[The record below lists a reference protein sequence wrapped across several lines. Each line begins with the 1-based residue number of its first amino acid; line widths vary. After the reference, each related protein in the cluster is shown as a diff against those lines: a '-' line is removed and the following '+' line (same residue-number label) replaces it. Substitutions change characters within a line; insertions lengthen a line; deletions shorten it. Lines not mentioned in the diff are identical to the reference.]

1 MDAALLFRGEKRE
14 MRKVI
19 LALIM
24 VSSSVASYAL
34 HVECKGN
41 AALLTH
47 AGDTLFLFEKE
58 PELTCKLGAVDWY
71 RLPDTISPVASGV
84 DYLYAEHGEGYMIKL
99 GELREVFWVF
109 DYDSLR
115 ADITAIDAILSCTET
130 ELQLEGII
138 PQMQYTNL
146 QGKRCTYP
154 RQCRVSYMDAMWSS
168 ESEAW
173 VDSLAQQEA
182 DFRETI
188 VVGASPVAT
197 DFTISDPLA
206 ALLELTE
213 DSLRSQLYS
222 PMALKANP
230 LAVVTT
236 RGKEG
241 DPSNEVER
249 PIDPS
254 ELIRRSAPLI
264 VTFRANALNADY
276 YQWNIYRGSDR
287 ILQRNEAQHQYTFNE
302 PGNYRAVV
310 GMSNS
315 HDCQLDSVEFLIS
328 VSESMLTVP
337 NVFTPNGD
345 GMNDEFRVV
354 YRSIKEFHCWVY
366 NRWGHKVYEWT
377 DPAKGWDGTIG
388 GKPAAEGAY
397 YYVIRALGT
406 DAESDYMLKPVY
418 TKKLKKQE
426 LPIGVYQLSGDINLI
441 RGGK

>member
-1 MDAALLFRGEKRE
+1 MRRILIASIFALL
-14 MRKVI
+14 
-19 LALIM
+19 
-24 VSSSVASYAL
+24 SVLSYAL
-34 HVECKGN
+34 HVECVGN

-47 AGDTLFLFEKE
+47 NGDTLFLFEKN
-58 PELTCKLGAVDWY
+58 PELTYKLGTTDWY
-71 RLPDTISPVASGV
+71 RLPDTITPIASGV
-84 DYLYAEHGEGYMIKL
+84 DYLYPEHGEGYMIKH
-99 GELREVFWVF
+99 GAQREVFWVF

-115 ADITAIDAILSCTET
+115 ADITAIDATLSCSET

-154 RQCRVSYMDAMWSS
+154 RQCRVSYMDAMWSN

-182 DFRETI
+182 DFRQTI

-206 ALLELTE
+206 TLLELTE
-213 DSLRSQLYS
+213 DSLRSPVYS

-230 LAVVTT
+230 LAIVTT
-236 RGKEG
+236 RGKDGETT
-241 DPSNEVER
+241 NEVER

-254 ELIRRSAPLI
+254 ELMRRSAPLI
-264 VTFRANALNADY
+264 VNFRANALNADY

-287 ILQRNEAQHQYTFNE
+287 ILQRNEAQHQYTFTE
-302 PGNYRAVV
+302 PGSYRAVV
-310 GMSNS
+310 GVSNA
-315 HDCQLDSVEFLIS
+315 HGCALDSVEFLLS
-328 VSESMLTVP
+328 VSESMLIVP

-377 DPAKGWDGTIG
+377 DPSKGWDGTIG

-426 LPIGVYQLSGDINLI
+426 LPIGVYQLSGDINLL

>member
-1 MDAALLFRGEKRE
+1 
-14 MRKVI
+14 
-19 LALIM
+19 M

-34 HVECKGN
+34 HVECKRNAN
-41 AALLTH
+41 AALLTNG
-47 AGDTLFLFEKE
+47 GDTLFLFEKE
-58 PELTCKLGAVDWY
+58 PELNCKLGAVDWY
-71 RLPDTISPVASGV
+71 RLPDTITPVASGV

-115 ADITAIDAILSCTET
+115 ADITTIDAILSCTET

-154 RQCRVSYMDAMWSS
+154 RQCRVSYMDAMWSND
-168 ESEAW
+168 SEAW

-222 PMALKANP
+222 PIALKANP

-241 DPSNEVER
+241 EPSNEVER

-264 VTFRANALNADY
+264 ITFRANALNADY

-287 ILQRNEAQHQYTFNE
+287 ILQRNEAQHQYTFTE

-377 DPAKGWDGTIG
+377 DPSKGWDGTIG
-388 GKPAAEGAY
+388 GRPAAEGAY

>member
-1 MDAALLFRGEKRE
+1 MRRIVIASIFALLP
-14 MRKVI
+14 
-19 LALIM
+19 LL
-24 VSSSVASYAL
+24 SYAL
-34 HVECKGN
+34 HVECVGN
-41 AALLTH
+41 ATQLTH

-58 PELTCKLGAVDWY
+58 PELSCKLGAVDWY
-71 RLPDTISPVASGV
+71 RLPDTITPVASGV
-84 DYLYAEHGEGYMIKL
+84 DYLYAEHGEGYMIKV
-99 GELREVFWVF
+99 GEQREVFWVF

-115 ADITAIDAILSCTET
+115 ADITAIDAALSCSET
-130 ELQLEGII
+130 ELQLEGTI

-173 VDSLAQQEA
+173 VDSLAQQET
-182 DFRETI
+182 DFRLTM

-206 ALLELTE
+206 TLLELTE
-213 DSLRSQLYS
+213 DSLRSSVYA

-230 LAVVTT
+230 LAIVTT

-287 ILQRNEAQHQYTFNE
+287 ILQRNEAQHQYTFTE

-310 GMSNS
+310 GISNS
-315 HDCQLDSVEFLIS
+315 HGCQLDSVEFLIS

-354 YRSIKEFHCWVY
+354 YRSIKEFHGWVY

-377 DPAKGWDGTIG
+377 DPSKGWDGTIG

>member
-1 MDAALLFRGEKRE
+1 MRRIVIASIFALLS
-14 MRKVI
+14 
-19 LALIM
+19 LL
-24 VSSSVASYAL
+24 SYAL
-34 HVECKGN
+34 HVECVRN
-41 AALLTH
+41 ATQLTH

-58 PELTCKLGAVDWY
+58 PELSCKLGAVDWY
-71 RLPDTISPVASGV
+71 RLPDTITPVASGV

-115 ADITAIDAILSCTET
+115 ADITTIDAILSCTET

-154 RQCRVSYMDAMWSS
+154 RQCRVSYMDAMWSND
-168 ESEAW
+168 SEAW

-213 DSLRSQLYS
+213 DSLRSPVYS

-230 LAVVTT
+230 LAIVTT

-241 DPSNEVER
+241 EPSNEVER

-264 VTFRANALNADY
+264 ITFRANALNADY

-287 ILQRNEAQHQYTFNE
+287 ILQRNEAQHQYTFTE

-354 YRSIKEFHCWVY
+354 YRSIKEFHGWVY

-377 DPAKGWDGTIG
+377 DPSKGWDGTIG
-388 GKPAAEGAY
+388 GRPAAEGAY

-426 LPIGVYQLSGDINLI
+426 LPIGVYQLSGDINLL

>member
-58 PELTCKLGAVDWY
+58 PELSCKLGAVDWY
-71 RLPDTISPVASGV
+71 RLPDTITPVASGV

-154 RQCRVSYMDAMWSS
+154 RQCRVSYMDAMWSTD
-168 ESEAW
+168 SEAW

-213 DSLRSQLYS
+213 DSLRSPVYS

-230 LAVVTT
+230 LAIVTT

-241 DPSNEVER
+241 EPSNEVER

-287 ILQRNEAQHQYTFNE
+287 ILQRNEAQHQYTFTE

-354 YRSIKEFHCWVY
+354 YRSIKEFHCWLY

-377 DPAKGWDGTIG
+377 DPSKGWDGTIG
-388 GKPAAEGAY
+388 GRPAAEGAY

>member
-1 MDAALLFRGEKRE
+1 MRRIVIASIFALLS
-14 MRKVI
+14 
-19 LALIM
+19 LL
-24 VSSSVASYAL
+24 SYAL
-34 HVECKGN
+34 HVECVGN
-41 AALLTH
+41 ATQLTH
-47 AGDTLFLFEKE
+47 AGDTLFLFEKA
-58 PELTCKLGAVDWY
+58 PELSCKLGAVDWY
-71 RLPDTISPVASGV
+71 RLPDTITPVASGV

-130 ELQLEGII
+130 ALQLEGII

-154 RQCRVSYMDAMWSS
+154 RQCRVSYMDAMWSND
-168 ESEAW
+168 SEAW

-182 DFRETI
+182 DFKQTM

-213 DSLRSQLYS
+213 DSLRSPVYS

-264 VTFRANALNADY
+264 ITFRANALNADY

-377 DPAKGWDGTIG
+377 DPSKGWDGTIG
-388 GKPAAEGAY
+388 GRPAAEGAY

-426 LPIGVYQLSGDINLI
+426 LPIGVYQLSGHINLI

>member
-1 MDAALLFRGEKRE
+1 MRRIVIASIIALL
-14 MRKVI
+14 
-19 LALIM
+19 
-24 VSSSVASYAL
+24 SVFSYAL
-34 HVECKGN
+34 HVECVGN

-47 AGDTLFLFEKE
+47 DGDTLLLFEKN
-58 PELTCKLGAVDWY
+58 PELTSKMGAIDWY
-71 RLPDTISPVASGV
+71 RLSDTITPVASGV
-84 DYLYAEHGEGYMIKL
+84 DYLYPEHGEGYMVRH
-99 GELREVFWVF
+99 GEQREVFWVF

-115 ADITAIDAILSCTET
+115 ADVTAVDAVLSCSET
-130 ELQLEGII
+130 ELQITGHI
-138 PQMQYTNL
+138 PAMQYANL
-146 QGKRCTYP
+146 QGKLCTYP
-154 RQCRVSYMDAMWSS
+154 RQCRVTYMDAMWSG

-173 VDSLAQQEA
+173 VDSVAVVET
-182 DFRETI
+182 DFTKDI
-188 VVGASPVAT
+188 MVGASPVAT
-197 DFTISDPLA
+197 DFTITDHLA
-206 ALLELTE
+206 ALLELSE
-213 DSLRSQLYS
+213 DSLRSPVCS

-230 LAVVTT
+230 LAIVTT

-241 DPSNEVER
+241 ETSNEVER

-254 ELIRRSAPLI
+254 ELIRRSALLI

-287 ILQRNEAQHQYTFNE
+287 ILQRNEAQHQYTFTE

-315 HDCQLDSVEFLIS
+315 YECQLDSVEFLIS

-377 DPAKGWDGTIG
+377 DPAKGWDGTIA

-406 DAESDYMLKPVY
+406 DAETDYMLKPVY

>member
-1 MDAALLFRGEKRE
+1 MRRIVIASIFALLS
-14 MRKVI
+14 
-19 LALIM
+19 LL
-24 VSSSVASYAL
+24 SYAF
-34 HVECKGN
+34 HVECVGN
-41 AALLTH
+41 ATQLTH

-71 RLPDTISPVASGV
+71 RLPDTITPVVSGV
-84 DYLYAEHGEGYMIKL
+84 DYLYAEHGEGYMIKV
-99 GELREVFWVF
+99 GEQREVFWVF

-115 ADITAIDAILSCTET
+115 ADITAIDAALSCSET
-130 ELQLEGII
+130 ELHLEGTI
-138 PQMQYTNL
+138 PPMQYTNL

-154 RQCRVSYMDAMWSS
+154 RQCRVNYMDAMWSTD
-168 ESEAW
+168 SEAW

-182 DFRETI
+182 DFRQTI

-213 DSLRSQLYS
+213 DSLRSAVYA

-241 DPSNEVER
+241 EPSNEVER

-264 VTFRANALNADY
+264 ITFRSNALNADY

-287 ILQRNEAQHQYTFNE
+287 ILQRNEAQHQYTFTE

-354 YRSIKEFHCWVY
+354 YRSIKEFHGWVY

-377 DPAKGWDGTIG
+377 DPSKGWDGTIG
-388 GKPAAEGAY
+388 GSPAAEGAY

>member
-1 MDAALLFRGEKRE
+1 MRRIVIASIFALLS
-14 MRKVI
+14 
-19 LALIM
+19 LL
-24 VSSSVASYAL
+24 SYAL
-34 HVECKGN
+34 HVECVGN
-41 AALLTH
+41 ATQLTH

-58 PELTCKLGAVDWY
+58 PELSCKLGAVDWY
-71 RLPDTISPVASGV
+71 RLPDTITPVASGV

-115 ADITAIDAILSCTET
+115 ADITAVDAILSCTET

-154 RQCRVSYMDAMWSS
+154 RQCRVSYMDAMWSND
-168 ESEAW
+168 SEAW

-213 DSLRSQLYS
+213 DSLRSPVYS

-230 LAVVTT
+230 LAIVTT

-241 DPSNEVER
+241 EPSNEVER

-264 VTFRANALNADY
+264 ITFRANALNADY

-287 ILQRNEAQHQYTFNE
+287 ILQRNEAQHQYTFTE

-377 DPAKGWDGTIG
+377 DPSKGWDGTIG
-388 GKPAAEGAY
+388 GRPAAEGAY

>member
-1 MDAALLFRGEKRE
+1 MRRIVIASIFALLS
-14 MRKVI
+14 
-19 LALIM
+19 LL
-24 VSSSVASYAL
+24 SYAL
-34 HVECKGN
+34 HVECVGN
-41 AALLTH
+41 ATQLTH

-58 PELTCKLGAVDWY
+58 PELSCKLGAVDWY
-71 RLPDTISPVASGV
+71 RLPDTITPVASGV

-154 RQCRVSYMDAMWSS
+154 RQCRVSYMDAMWSN

-173 VDSLAQQEA
+173 VDSLAQQEV

-213 DSLRSQLYS
+213 DSLRSPVYS

-230 LAVVTT
+230 LAIVTT

-241 DPSNEVER
+241 EPSNEVER

-287 ILQRNEAQHQYTFNE
+287 ILQRNEAQHQYTFTE

-377 DPAKGWDGTIG
+377 DPSKGWDGTIG
-388 GKPAAEGAY
+388 GRPAAEGAY

-426 LPIGVYQLSGDINLI
+426 LPIGVYQLSGDINLL

>member
-1 MDAALLFRGEKRE
+1 
-14 MRKVI
+14 MRRIVIASI
-19 LALIM
+19 LALL
-24 VSSSVASYAL
+24 SLLSYAL
-34 HVECKGN
+34 HVECVGN
-41 AALLTH
+41 ATQLTNG
-47 AGDTLFLFEKE
+47 GDTLFLFERE
-58 PELTCKLGAVDWY
+58 PELKIKNLTGAVSVY
-71 RLPDTISPVASGV
+71 NLYPDSNKIAFETSDVDINGV
-84 DYLYAEHGEGYMIKL
+84 FYPEHGQGYILKQ
-99 GELREVFWVF
+99 GDLREVFWVF

-146 QGKRCTYP
+146 QGKLCTYP
-154 RQCRVSYMDAMWSS
+154 RQCRVSYMDAMWSN

-241 DPSNEVER
+241 EPSNEVER

-264 VTFRANALNADY
+264 ITFRANALNADY

-426 LPIGVYQLSGDINLI
+426 LPIGVYQLSGHINLI

>member
-1 MDAALLFRGEKRE
+1 MRRIVIASIFALLS
-14 MRKVI
+14 
-19 LALIM
+19 LL
-24 VSSSVASYAL
+24 SYAL
-34 HVECKGN
+34 HVECVGN
-41 AALLTH
+41 ATLLTH

-58 PELTCKLGAVDWY
+58 PELSCKLGAVDWY
-71 RLPDTISPVASGV
+71 RLPDTITPVASGV

-130 ELQLEGII
+130 ELQLEGLI
-138 PQMQYTNL
+138 PQIQYTNL

-154 RQCRVSYMDAMWSS
+154 RQCRVSYMDAMWSN

-213 DSLRSQLYS
+213 DSLRSPVYS

-230 LAVVTT
+230 LAIVTT

-241 DPSNEVER
+241 EPSNEVER

-287 ILQRNEAQHQYTFNE
+287 ILHRNEAQHQYTFTE
-302 PGNYRAVV
+302 PGNYRGVV

-315 HDCQLDSVEFLIS
+315 HDWQLDSVEFLIS
-328 VSESMLTVP
+328 VS
-337 NVFTPNGD
+337 
-345 GMNDEFRVV
+345 
-354 YRSIKEFHCWVY
+354 
-366 NRWGHKVYEWT
+366 
-377 DPAKGWDGTIG
+377 
-388 GKPAAEGAY
+388 
-397 YYVIRALGT
+397 
-406 DAESDYMLKPVY
+406 
-418 TKKLKKQE
+418 
-426 LPIGVYQLSGDINLI
+426 
-441 RGGK
+441 

>member
-1 MDAALLFRGEKRE
+1 MRRIVIASIFALLS
-14 MRKVI
+14 
-19 LALIM
+19 LL
-24 VSSSVASYAL
+24 SYAL
-34 HVECKGN
+34 HVECVGN
-41 AALLTH
+41 ATQLTH
-47 AGDTLFLFEKE
+47 AGDTLFLFEKA
-58 PELTCKLGAVDWY
+58 PELSCKLGAVDWY
-71 RLPDTISPVASGV
+71 RLPDTITPVASGV

-130 ELQLEGII
+130 ALQLEGII

-154 RQCRVSYMDAMWSS
+154 RQCRVSYMDAMWSND
-168 ESEAW
+168 SEAW

-188 VVGASPVAT
+188 VVEASPVAT

-213 DSLRSQLYS
+213 DSLRSPVYS

-241 DPSNEVER
+241 EPSNEVER

-377 DPAKGWDGTIG
+377 DPSKGWDGTIG
-388 GKPAAEGAY
+388 GRPAAEGAY

>member
-84 DYLYAEHGEGYMIKL
+84 DYLYAEHGEGYMIKF
-99 GELREVFWVF
+99 GEQREVFWVF

-115 ADITAIDAILSCTET
+115 ADITAVDAILSCTET
-130 ELQLEGII
+130 ELQLEGTI

-146 QGKRCTYP
+146 QGKLCTYP

-182 DFRETI
+182 DFKQTM

-213 DSLRSQLYS
+213 DSLRSPVYS

-264 VTFRANALNADY
+264 ITFRANALNADY

-287 ILQRNEAQHQYTFNE
+287 ILQRNEAQHQYTFTE

-377 DPAKGWDGTIG
+377 DPSKGWDGTIG
-388 GKPAAEGAY
+388 GRPAAEGAY

-426 LPIGVYQLSGDINLI
+426 LPIGVYQLSGDINLL

>member
-1 MDAALLFRGEKRE
+1 MRRIVIASIFALLS
-14 MRKVI
+14 
-19 LALIM
+19 LL
-24 VSSSVASYAL
+24 SYAL
-34 HVECKGN
+34 HVECVGN
-41 AALLTH
+41 ATQLTH

-58 PELTCKLGAVDWY
+58 PELSCKLGAVDWY
-71 RLPDTISPVASGV
+71 RLPDTITPVASGV
-84 DYLYAEHGEGYMIKL
+84 DYLYAEHGEGYMIKH
-99 GELREVFWVF
+99 GAQREVFWVF

-115 ADITAIDAILSCTET
+115 ADITAIDATLSCSET
-130 ELQLEGII
+130 ELQLEGTI
-138 PQMQYTNL
+138 PDMQYTDL
-146 QGKRCTYP
+146 QGKLSTYP
-154 RQCRVSYMDAMWSS
+154 RQCRVSYMDAMWSN

-182 DFRETI
+182 DFRQTI

-206 ALLELTE
+206 TLLELTE
-213 DSLRSQLYS
+213 DSLRSPVYS

-264 VTFRANALNADY
+264 ITFRSNALNADY

-287 ILQRNEAQHQYTFNE
+287 ILQRNEAQHQYTFTE
-302 PGNYRAVV
+302 PGSYRAVV
-310 GMSNS
+310 GVSNA
-315 HDCQLDSVEFLIS
+315 HGCVLDSVEFLLS

-377 DPAKGWDGTIG
+377 DPSKGWDGTIG
-388 GKPAAEGAY
+388 GRPAAEGAY

>member
-1 MDAALLFRGEKRE
+1 MRRIVIASIFALLS
-14 MRKVI
+14 
-19 LALIM
+19 LL
-24 VSSSVASYAL
+24 SYAF
-34 HVECKGN
+34 HVECVGN
-41 AALLTH
+41 ATQLTH
-47 AGDTLFLFEKE
+47 AGDTLFLFEKA
-58 PELTCKLGAVDWY
+58 PELKIKNLKGAVSVY
-71 RLPDTISPVASGV
+71 NLYPDSTKIAFETSDVDINGV
-84 DYLYAEHGEGYMIKL
+84 FYPEHGQGYILKQ
-99 GELREVFWVF
+99 GDLREVFWVF

-130 ELQLEGII
+130 ELQLEGTI

-146 QGKRCTYP
+146 QGKLCTYP

-230 LAVVTT
+230 LAIVTT

-310 GMSNS
+310 GISNS

-426 LPIGVYQLSGDINLI
+426 LPIGVYQLSGHINLI

>member
-1 MDAALLFRGEKRE
+1 
-14 MRKVI
+14 MRRIVIASI
-19 LALIM
+19 LALL
-24 VSSSVASYAL
+24 SLLSYAL
-34 HVECKGN
+34 HVECVGN
-41 AALLTH
+41 ATQLTH

-58 PELTCKLGAVDWY
+58 PELSCKLGAVDWY
-71 RLPDTISPVASGV
+71 RLPDTITPVASGV

-154 RQCRVSYMDAMWSS
+154 RQCRVSYMDAMWSN

-213 DSLRSQLYS
+213 DSLRSPVYS

-230 LAVVTT
+230 LAIVTT

-241 DPSNEVER
+241 EPSNEVER

-264 VTFRANALNADY
+264 ITFRSNALNADY

-287 ILQRNEAQHQYTFNE
+287 ILQRNEAQHQYTFTE

-377 DPAKGWDGTIG
+377 DPSKGWDGTIG
-388 GKPAAEGAY
+388 GRPAAEGAY

>member
-1 MDAALLFRGEKRE
+1 MRRIVIASIFALLS
-14 MRKVI
+14 
-19 LALIM
+19 LL
-24 VSSSVASYAL
+24 SYAF
-34 HVECKGN
+34 HVECVGN
-41 AALLTH
+41 ATQLTQS
-47 AGDTLFLFEKE
+47 GDTLFLFEKE
-58 PELTCKLGAVDWY
+58 PELNCKLGAVDWY
-71 RLPDTISPVASGV
+71 RLPDTITPVASGV

-213 DSLRSQLYS
+213 DSLRSPVYS

-230 LAVVTT
+230 LAIVTT

-241 DPSNEVER
+241 EPSNEVER

-287 ILQRNEAQHQYTFNE
+287 ILQRNEAQHQYTFTE

-377 DPAKGWDGTIG
+377 DPSKGWDGTIG
-388 GKPAAEGAY
+388 GRPAAEGAY

-426 LPIGVYQLSGDINLI
+426 LPIGVYQLSGHINLI

>member
-1 MDAALLFRGEKRE
+1 
-14 MRKVI
+14 MRRIVIASI
-19 LALIM
+19 LALL
-24 VSSSVASYAL
+24 SLLSYAL
-34 HVECKGN
+34 HVECVGN
-41 AALLTH
+41 ATQLTH

-58 PELTCKLGAVDWY
+58 PELSCKLGAVDWY
-71 RLPDTISPVASGV
+71 RLPDTITPVASGV

-154 RQCRVSYMDAMWSS
+154 RQCRVSYMDAMWSN

-230 LAVVTT
+230 LAIVTT

-310 GMSNS
+310 GISNS

>member
-1 MDAALLFRGEKRE
+1 MRRILIASIFALL
-14 MRKVI
+14 
-19 LALIM
+19 
-24 VSSSVASYAL
+24 SVLSYAL
-34 HVECKGN
+34 HVECVGN

-47 AGDTLFLFEKE
+47 NGDTLFLFEKN
-58 PELTCKLGAVDWY
+58 PEITYKLGTTDWY
-71 RLPDTISPVASGV
+71 RLPDTITPIASGV
-84 DYLYAEHGEGYMIKL
+84 DYLYPEHGEGYMIKH
-99 GELREVFWVF
+99 GAQREVFWVF

-115 ADITAIDAILSCTET
+115 ADITAVDAILSCTET

-138 PQMQYTNL
+138 PKMQYTNL
-146 QGKRCTYP
+146 QGKLCTYP

-206 ALLELTE
+206 TLLELTE
-213 DSLRSQLYS
+213 DSLRSPVYS

-264 VTFRANALNADY
+264 ITFRANALNADY

-287 ILQRNEAQHQYTFNE
+287 ILQRNEAQHQYTFTE

-328 VSESMLTVP
+328 VSESMLIVP

-377 DPAKGWDGTIG
+377 DPSKGWDGNIG

-406 DAESDYMLKPVY
+406 DAETDYMIKPIY

-426 LPIGVYQLSGDINLI
+426 LPIGVYQLSGDINLL

>member
-115 ADITAIDAILSCTET
+115 ADITAVDAILSCTET

-302 PGNYRAVV
+302 PGHYRAVV

>member
-1 MDAALLFRGEKRE
+1 MRRIVIASIFALLS
-14 MRKVI
+14 
-19 LALIM
+19 LL
-24 VSSSVASYAL
+24 SYAL
-34 HVECKGN
+34 HVECIGN
-41 AALLTH
+41 ATQLTH

-71 RLPDTISPVASGV
+71 RLPDTITPVVSGV
-84 DYLYAEHGEGYMIKL
+84 DYLYAEHGEGYMIKV
-99 GELREVFWVF
+99 GEQREVFWVF

-115 ADITAIDAILSCTET
+115 ADITAIDATLSCSET
-130 ELQLEGII
+130 ELHLEGTI
-138 PQMQYTNL
+138 PPMQYTNL

-154 RQCRVSYMDAMWSS
+154 RQCRVNYMDAMWSTD
-168 ESEAW
+168 SEAW

-197 DFTISDPLA
+197 DFTISDPLV
-206 ALLELTE
+206 ALLELSE
-213 DSLRSQLYS
+213 DSLRSAVYA

-241 DPSNEVER
+241 EPSNEVER

-287 ILQRNEAQHQYTFNE
+287 ILQRNEAQHQYTFTE

-315 HDCQLDSVEFLIS
+315 HGCQLDSVEFLIS

-354 YRSIKEFHCWVY
+354 YRSIKEFHGWVY

>member
-1 MDAALLFRGEKRE
+1 MRRIVIASIFALLS
-14 MRKVI
+14 
-19 LALIM
+19 LL
-24 VSSSVASYAL
+24 SYAF
-34 HVECKGN
+34 HVECVGN
-41 AALLTH
+41 AAQLTQS
-47 AGDTLFLFEKE
+47 GDTLFLFEKE
-58 PELTCKLGAVDWY
+58 PELSCKLGAVDWY
-71 RLPDTISPVASGV
+71 RLPDTITPVASGV

-130 ELQLEGII
+130 ELQLEGTI

-154 RQCRVSYMDAMWSS
+154 RQCRVSYMDAMWSND
-168 ESEAW
+168 SEAW

-213 DSLRSQLYS
+213 DSLRSPVYS

-230 LAVVTT
+230 LAIVTT

-241 DPSNEVER
+241 EPSNEVER
-249 PIDPS
+249 PIDSS

-264 VTFRANALNADY
+264 ITFRSNALNADY

-287 ILQRNEAQHQYTFNE
+287 ILQRNEAQHQYTFTE

-354 YRSIKEFHCWVY
+354 YRSIKEFHGWVY

-377 DPAKGWDGTIG
+377 DPSKGWDGTIG
-388 GKPAAEGAY
+388 GRPAAEGAY

>member
-47 AGDTLFLFEKE
+47 AGDTLFLFEQE
-58 PELTCKLGAVDWY
+58 PELSCKLGAVDWY

-115 ADITAIDAILSCTET
+115 ADITAVDAILSCTET
-130 ELQLEGII
+130 ELQLEGTI

-146 QGKRCTYP
+146 QGKLCTYP

-426 LPIGVYQLSGDINLI
+426 LPIGVYQLSGHINLI

>member
-1 MDAALLFRGEKRE
+1 MRRIVIASIFALLS
-14 MRKVI
+14 
-19 LALIM
+19 LL
-24 VSSSVASYAL
+24 SYAL
-34 HVECKGN
+34 HVECVGN
-41 AALLTH
+41 ATQLTH

-58 PELTCKLGAVDWY
+58 PELSCKLGAVDWY
-71 RLPDTISPVASGV
+71 RLPDTITPVASGV

-154 RQCRVSYMDAMWSS
+154 RQCRVSYMDAMWSN

-182 DFRETI
+182 DFRQTI

-206 ALLELTE
+206 TLLELTE
-213 DSLRSQLYS
+213 DSLRSPVYS

-264 VTFRANALNADY
+264 ITFRANALNADY

-287 ILQRNEAQHQYTFNE
+287 ILQRNEAQHQYIFTE

-388 GKPAAEGAY
+388 GRPAAEGAY

>member
-1 MDAALLFRGEKRE
+1 
-14 MRKVI
+14 MRRIVIASI
-19 LALIM
+19 LALL
-24 VSSSVASYAL
+24 SLLSYAL
-34 HVECKGN
+34 HVECVGN
-41 AALLTH
+41 ATQLTH

-58 PELTCKLGAVDWY
+58 PELSCKLGAVDWY
-71 RLPDTISPVASGV
+71 RLPDTITPVASGV
-84 DYLYAEHGEGYMIKL
+84 DYIYAEHGEGYMIKL

-154 RQCRVSYMDAMWSS
+154 RQCRVSYMDAMWSN

-213 DSLRSQLYS
+213 DSLRSPVYS

-230 LAVVTT
+230 LAIVTT

-241 DPSNEVER
+241 EPSNEVER

-264 VTFRANALNADY
+264 ITFRSNALNADY

-287 ILQRNEAQHQYTFNE
+287 ILQRNEAQHQYTFTE

-377 DPAKGWDGTIG
+377 DPSKGWDGTIG
-388 GKPAAEGAY
+388 GRPAAEGAY

>member
-1 MDAALLFRGEKRE
+1 
-14 MRKVI
+14 
-19 LALIM
+19 
-24 VSSSVASYAL
+24 
-34 HVECKGN
+34 
-41 AALLTH
+41 
-47 AGDTLFLFEKE
+47 
-58 PELTCKLGAVDWY
+58 VDWY
-71 RLPDTISPVASGV
+71 RLPDTITPVASGV

-130 ELQLEGII
+130 ELQLEGRI
-138 PQMQYTNL
+138 PAMQYTNL

-154 RQCRVSYMDAMWSS
+154 RQCRVSYMDAMWSG

-182 DFRETI
+182 DFKQTV

-206 ALLELTE
+206 ALLELSE
-213 DSLRSQLYS
+213 DSLRSPVYS

-230 LAVVTT
+230 LAIVTT

-241 DPSNEVER
+241 ETSNEVER

-287 ILQRNEAQHQYTFNE
+287 ILQRNEAQHQYTFTE

-406 DAESDYMLKPVY
+406 DAESDYILKPLY

-426 LPIGVYQLSGDINLI
+426 LPIGVYQLSGDIYLI

>member
-1 MDAALLFRGEKRE
+1 MDAALLCRGEKRE

-115 ADITAIDAILSCTET
+115 ADITAVDAILSCTET

-173 VDSLAQQEA
+173 VDSLAQQET
-182 DFRETI
+182 DFKQTM

-230 LAVVTT
+230 LAIVTT

-287 ILQRNEAQHQYTFNE
+287 LLQRNEAQHQYTFTE

-426 LPIGVYQLSGDINLI
+426 LPIGVYQLSGHINLI

>member
-1 MDAALLFRGEKRE
+1 MRRIVIASIFALLS
-14 MRKVI
+14 
-19 LALIM
+19 LL
-24 VSSSVASYAL
+24 SYAL
-34 HVECKGN
+34 HVECVGN
-41 AALLTH
+41 ATQLTH

-58 PELTCKLGAVDWY
+58 PELSCKLGAVDWY
-71 RLPDTISPVASGV
+71 RLPDTITPVVSGV
-84 DYLYAEHGEGYMIKL
+84 DYLYAEHGEGYMIKV

-115 ADITAIDAILSCTET
+115 ADITAIDAALSCSET
-130 ELQLEGII
+130 ELHLEGTI
-138 PQMQYTNL
+138 PPMQYTNL

-154 RQCRVSYMDAMWSS
+154 RQCRVNYMDAMWSTD
-168 ESEAW
+168 SEAW

-206 ALLELTE
+206 ALLELSE
-213 DSLRSQLYS
+213 DSLPSSVYA

-230 LAVVTT
+230 LAIVTT

-287 ILQRNEAQHQYTFNE
+287 ILQRNEAQHQYTFTE

-315 HDCQLDSVEFLIS
+315 HGCQLDSVEFLIS

-354 YRSIKEFHCWVY
+354 YRSIKEFHGWVY

-377 DPAKGWDGTIG
+377 DPSKGWDGTIG

>member
-1 MDAALLFRGEKRE
+1 MRRIVIASIFALLS
-14 MRKVI
+14 
-19 LALIM
+19 LL
-24 VSSSVASYAL
+24 SYAF
-34 HVECKGN
+34 HVECVGN
-41 AALLTH
+41 ATQLTH

-71 RLPDTISPVASGV
+71 RLPDTITPVVSGV
-84 DYLYAEHGEGYMIKL
+84 DYLYAEHGEGYMIKV
-99 GELREVFWVF
+99 GEQREVFWVF

-115 ADITAIDAILSCTET
+115 ADITAIDAALSCSET
-130 ELQLEGII
+130 ELHLEGTI
-138 PQMQYTNL
+138 PPMQYTNL

-154 RQCRVSYMDAMWSS
+154 RQCRVNYMDAMWSTD
-168 ESEAW
+168 SEAW

-182 DFRETI
+182 DFRQTI

-197 DFTISDPLA
+197 DFMISDPLA

-213 DSLRSQLYS
+213 DSLRSAVYA

-241 DPSNEVER
+241 EPSNEVER

-264 VTFRANALNADY
+264 ITFRSNALNADY

-287 ILQRNEAQHQYTFNE
+287 ILQRNEAQHQYTFTE

-315 HDCQLDSVEFLIS
+315 HGCQLDSVEFLIS

-354 YRSIKEFHCWVY
+354 YRSIKEFHGWVY

-377 DPAKGWDGTIG
+377 DPSKGWDGTIG
-388 GKPAAEGAY
+388 GRPAAEGAY

>member
-1 MDAALLFRGEKRE
+1 MRRILIASIFALL
-14 MRKVI
+14 
-19 LALIM
+19 
-24 VSSSVASYAL
+24 SVLSYAL
-34 HVECKGN
+34 HVECVGN

-47 AGDTLFLFEKE
+47 NGDTLFLFEKN
-58 PELTCKLGAVDWY
+58 PELTYKLGTTDWY
-71 RLPDTISPVASGV
+71 RLPDTITPIASGV
-84 DYLYAEHGEGYMIKL
+84 DYLYPEHGEGYMIKH
-99 GELREVFWVF
+99 GAQREVFWVF

-115 ADITAIDAILSCTET
+115 AEVTAIDATLSCSET
-130 ELQLEGII
+130 ELQLEGTI
-138 PQMQYTNL
+138 PDMQYTNL
-146 QGKRCTYP
+146 QGKLSTYP
-154 RQCRVSYMDAMWSS
+154 RQCRVTYMNAMWSN

-182 DFRETI
+182 DFRQTI

-206 ALLELTE
+206 TLLELTE
-213 DSLRSQLYS
+213 DSLRSPVYS

-249 PIDPS
+249 PIDSS

-287 ILQRNEAQHQYTFNE
+287 ILQRNEAQHQYTFTE

-426 LPIGVYQLSGDINLI
+426 LPIGVYQLSGHINLI
-441 RGGK
+441 RGGE

>member
-1 MDAALLFRGEKRE
+1 MRRIVIASIFALLS
-14 MRKVI
+14 
-19 LALIM
+19 LL
-24 VSSSVASYAL
+24 SYAF
-34 HVECKGN
+34 HVECVGN
-41 AALLTH
+41 ATQLTH

-58 PELTCKLGAVDWY
+58 PELNCKLGAVDWY
-71 RLPDTISPVASGV
+71 RLPDTITPVASGV

-154 RQCRVSYMDAMWSS
+154 RQCRVSYMDAMWSN

-213 DSLRSQLYS
+213 DSLRSPVYS

-230 LAVVTT
+230 LAIVTT

-241 DPSNEVER
+241 EPSNEVER

-264 VTFRANALNADY
+264 ITFRANALNADY

-287 ILQRNEAQHQYTFNE
+287 ILQRNEAQHQYTFTE

-354 YRSIKEFHCWVY
+354 YRSIKEFHGWVY

-377 DPAKGWDGTIG
+377 DPSKGWDGTIG
-388 GKPAAEGAY
+388 GRPAAEGAY

>member
-1 MDAALLFRGEKRE
+1 MRRIVIASIFALLS
-14 MRKVI
+14 
-19 LALIM
+19 LL
-24 VSSSVASYAL
+24 SYAL
-34 HVECKGN
+34 HVECVGN
-41 AALLTH
+41 ATQLTH
-47 AGDTLFLFEKE
+47 AGDTLFLFERE
-58 PELTCKLGAVDWY
+58 PELKIKHLTGAVSVY
-71 RLPDTISPVASGV
+71 NLYPDSNKIAFETSDVDINGV
-84 DYLYAEHGEGYMIKL
+84 FYPEHGQGYILKQ
-99 GELREVFWVF
+99 GDLREVFWVF

-115 ADITAIDAILSCTET
+115 ADITAVDAILSCTET

-138 PQMQYTNL
+138 PKMQYTNL
-146 QGKRCTYP
+146 QGKLCTYP
-154 RQCRVSYMDAMWSS
+154 RQCRVSYMDAKWSS
-168 ESEAW
+168 ESKAW

-213 DSLRSQLYS
+213 DSLRSSVYS
-222 PMALKANP
+222 PMSLKANP
-230 LAVVTT
+230 LAIVTT

-241 DPSNEVER
+241 DLSNEVER

-287 ILQRNEAQHQYTFNE
+287 ILQRNEAQHQYTFTE

-377 DPAKGWDGTIG
+377 DPAKGWNGTIG

-426 LPIGVYQLSGDINLI
+426 LPIGVYQLSGHINLI

>member
-1 MDAALLFRGEKRE
+1 MRRIVIASIFALLS
-14 MRKVI
+14 
-19 LALIM
+19 LL
-24 VSSSVASYAL
+24 SYAL
-34 HVECKGN
+34 HVECVGN
-41 AALLTH
+41 ATLLTQSR
-47 AGDTLFLFEKE
+47 DTLFLFEKE
-58 PELTCKLGAVDWY
+58 PELSCKLGAVDWY
-71 RLPDTISPVASGV
+71 RLPDTITPVASGV

-154 RQCRVSYMDAMWSS
+154 RQCRVSYMDAMWSN

-206 ALLELTE
+206 TLLELTE
-213 DSLRSQLYS
+213 DSLRSPVYS

-230 LAVVTT
+230 LAVLTT

-264 VTFRANALNADY
+264 ITFRSNALNADY

-287 ILQRNEAQHQYTFNE
+287 ILQRNEAQHQYTFTE
-302 PGNYRAVV
+302 PGSYRAVV
-310 GMSNS
+310 GVSNT
-315 HDCQLDSVEFLIS
+315 HGCALDSVEFLIS

-377 DPAKGWDGTIG
+377 DPSKGWDGTIG
-388 GKPAAEGAY
+388 GRPAAEGAY

>member
-115 ADITAIDAILSCTET
+115 ADITAVDAILSCTET

-154 RQCRVSYMDAMWSS
+154 RQCRVSYMDAMWSC

-173 VDSLAQQEA
+173 VDSLAQQET
-182 DFRETI
+182 DFKQTM

-230 LAVVTT
+230 LAIVTT

-426 LPIGVYQLSGDINLI
+426 LPIGVYQLSGHINLI

>member
-1 MDAALLFRGEKRE
+1 MRRIVIASIFALLS
-14 MRKVI
+14 
-19 LALIM
+19 LL
-24 VSSSVASYAL
+24 SYAF
-34 HVECKGN
+34 HVECVGN
-41 AALLTH
+41 ATQLTH

-71 RLPDTISPVASGV
+71 RLPDTITPVVSGV
-84 DYLYAEHGEGYMIKL
+84 DYLYAEHGEGYMIKV
-99 GELREVFWVF
+99 GEQREVFWVF

-115 ADITAIDAILSCTET
+115 ADITAIDAALSCSET
-130 ELQLEGII
+130 ELHLEGTI
-138 PQMQYTNL
+138 PPMQYTNL

-154 RQCRVSYMDAMWSS
+154 RQCRVNYMDAMWSTD
-168 ESEAW
+168 SEAW

-182 DFRETI
+182 DFRQTI

-213 DSLRSQLYS
+213 DSLRSAVYA

-241 DPSNEVER
+241 EPSNEVER

-264 VTFRANALNADY
+264 ITFRSNALNADY

-287 ILQRNEAQHQYTFNE
+287 ILQRNEAQHQYTFTE

-315 HDCQLDSVEFLIS
+315 HGCQLDSVEFLIS

-354 YRSIKEFHCWVY
+354 YRSIKEFHGWVY

-377 DPAKGWDGTIG
+377 DPSKGWDGTIG
-388 GKPAAEGAY
+388 GRPAAEGAY

>member
-1 MDAALLFRGEKRE
+1 MRRIVIASIFALLS
-14 MRKVI
+14 
-19 LALIM
+19 LL
-24 VSSSVASYAL
+24 SYAL
-34 HVECKGN
+34 HVECVGN
-41 AALLTH
+41 ATQLTQS
-47 AGDTLFLFEKE
+47 GDTLFLFEKE
-58 PELTCKLGAVDWY
+58 PELNCKLGAVDWY
-71 RLPDTISPVASGV
+71 RLPDTITPIASGV

-115 ADITAIDAILSCTET
+115 ADITAINAILSCTET

-213 DSLRSQLYS
+213 DSLRSLVYS

-230 LAVVTT
+230 LAIVTT

-241 DPSNEVER
+241 EPSNEVER

-287 ILQRNEAQHQYTFNE
+287 ILQRNEAQHQYTFTE

-354 YRSIKEFHCWVY
+354 YRSIKEFHGWVY

-377 DPAKGWDGTIG
+377 DPSKGWDGTIG
-388 GKPAAEGAY
+388 GRPAAEGAY

>member
-115 ADITAIDAILSCTET
+115 ADITAVDAIFSCTDT
-130 ELQLEGII
+130 ELQLEGTI

-173 VDSLAQQEA
+173 VDSLAQQET
-182 DFRETI
+182 DFKQTM

-230 LAVVTT
+230 LAIVTT

-310 GMSNS
+310 GISNS

-426 LPIGVYQLSGDINLI
+426 LPIGVYQLSGHINLI

>member
-1 MDAALLFRGEKRE
+1 MRRIVIASIFALLS
-14 MRKVI
+14 
-19 LALIM
+19 LL
-24 VSSSVASYAL
+24 SYAL
-34 HVECKGN
+34 HVECVGN
-41 AALLTH
+41 ATQLTH
-47 AGDTLFLFEKE
+47 AGDTLFLFERE
-58 PELTCKLGAVDWY
+58 PELKIKYLTGAVSVY
-71 RLPDTISPVASGV
+71 NLYPDSNKIAFETSDVDINGV
-84 DYLYAEHGEGYMIKL
+84 FYPEHGQGYILKQ
-99 GELREVFWVF
+99 GDLREVFWVF

-154 RQCRVSYMDAMWSS
+154 RQCRVSYMDAMWSN

-206 ALLELTE
+206 TLLELTE
-213 DSLRSQLYS
+213 DSLRSPVYS

-264 VTFRANALNADY
+264 ITFRSNALNADY

-302 PGNYRAVV
+302 PGSYRAVV

-315 HDCQLDSVEFLIS
+315 HGCQLDSVEFLIS

-377 DPAKGWDGTIG
+377 DPSKGWDGTIG
-388 GKPAAEGAY
+388 GRPAAEGAY
-397 YYVIRALGT
+397 YYVIRAFGT